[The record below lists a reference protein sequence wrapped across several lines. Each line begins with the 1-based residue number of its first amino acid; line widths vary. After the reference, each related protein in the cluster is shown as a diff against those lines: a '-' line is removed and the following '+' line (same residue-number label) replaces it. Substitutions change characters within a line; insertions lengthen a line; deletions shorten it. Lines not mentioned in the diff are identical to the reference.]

1 MKKIFIL
8 ASAIISITFAASCK
22 TSKKAE
28 MKPNPIIASDKVKME
43 NEFVNS
49 SLAFPQVFVY
59 KMKKDYSNNVPVI
72 MDNGRTRIVSYPA
85 PTDLKRGNGYATP
98 TKLNDG
104 FWLDNK
110 GIGPN
115 VAFLSYTYEE
125 YAALEQAPAIENLM
139 KSIID
144 KNPLE
149 YYAFCGRRNNFKDII
164 KEINLLIDNGKI
176 YSMGPTVCPEPEEK
190 SGLTDK

>member
-1 MKKIFIL
+1 MKKIFVFATAIL
-8 ASAIISITFAASCK
+8 SLTAVVSCK
-22 TSKKAE
+22 TSEKTN
-28 MKPNPIIASDKVKME
+28 MNVKPTIASNSIKIE
-43 NEFVNS
+43 NSYVNTQI
-49 SLAFPQVFVY
+49 AFPQVFVY

-72 MDNGRTRIVSYPA
+72 MDNERKRIVSYPA
-85 PTDLKRGNGYATP
+85 PTDLKRGNSYATP

-125 YAALEQAPAIENLM
+125 YADMEQAPAMEELM

-144 KNPLE
+144 KNPLD
-149 YYAFCGRRNNFKDII
+149 YYAYCGKRNNFKDII
-164 KEINLLIDNGKI
+164 KEINQLIDSGKI
-176 YSMGPTVCPEPEEK
+176 YSMGPTVCPEPDEK
-190 SGLTDK
+190 AEYPAE